1 MRGAFWVMVG
11 GFFWAFLWAPAV
23 AASVERYAVI
33 IGNNRGDADEPEL
46 RFAEADAMR
55 VHGVLRDVAG
65 FQPDRMVLL
74 RGEPAPVVERTLI
87 GMNDRIRSAQS
98 RAGVQVMLFVYFS
111 GHADAQALH
120 LRKTAL
126 ELSLL
131 EQLVRS
137 SAAAFRVLVVDACR
151 SGSLTRVKGG
161 FAAPGFDIKIDEALS
176 GEGTVFLTSSSANE
190 DAQESDALGG
200 SFFTHYFASGLL
212 GPADQDRD
220 SRITLDEAYRY
231 AHENT
236 LRASSRTL
244 AGVQHPTFRYDLR
257 GQGRLVLSEPFADRA
272 NRSVLSFPPGRQYLV
287 FAGDDG
293 GPVEGEIG
301 THDTVRVLSVRPGKH
316 YVRGRGSAFL
326 LEGSI
331 DVAPAE
337 RLLLD
342 DARLHRVDYAR
353 LARKG
358 GAATP
363 LIHGPELGYSLR
375 TELRND
381 TGLCHGVFAGYAF
394 VLPVVTLTPRVAYC
408 SSGFENELLSA
419 DTSDW
424 DVMLHSELTWDLPV
438 VSLSLGVDAG
448 VAVLHQ
454 SFETQ
459 GLAPSRTTVGGAAG
473 VNAGLGIALGY
484 GLGFFLES
492 GADIYVFSVEHTAT
506 REQDAVASLAFRQR
520 IGVEKLW

>member
-1 MRGAFWVMVG
+1 MLGAFLSVALG
-11 GFFWAFLWAPAV
+11 APA
-23 AASVERYAVI
+23 AAAAVERYAVLV
-33 IGNNRGDADEPEL
+33 GNNRGDVDEPEL
-46 RFAEADAMR
+46 RFAEADAAR

-74 RGEPAPVVERTLI
+74 RGEPSAVVERTLI

-98 RAGVQVMLFVYFS
+98 RPGVQAMLFVYFS

-120 LRKTAL
+120 LQKTSL

-151 SGSLTRVKGG
+151 SGALTRVKGG
-161 FAAPGFDIKIDEALS
+161 AAAPAFDIKIDEALS

-190 DAQESDALGG
+190 DAQESDTLGG

-212 GPADQDRD
+212 GPADQDGD
-220 SRITLDEAYRY
+220 GRITLDEAYRY

-257 GQGRLVLSEPFADRA
+257 GQGRLVLSEPFADRMH
-272 NRSVLSFPPGRQYLV
+272 RSVLSFPPGRQYLV

-301 THDTVRVLSVRPGKH
+301 THDSVRVLSLRPGKH

-331 DVAPAE
+331 DLAPAE
-337 RLLLD
+337 QLLLD

-358 GAATP
+358 GATAP
-363 LIHGPELGYSLR
+363 LIHGPELGYSMR
-375 TELRND
+375 TELRNA

-394 VLPVVTLTPRVAYC
+394 VLPVITLGPRVAYC
-408 SSGFENELLSA
+408 RSGFENELLSA
-419 DTSDW
+419 TTDDW
-424 DVMLHSELTWDLPV
+424 DATLHGELTWDLPS
-438 VSLSLGVDAG
+438 VSLSLGADAG
-448 VAVLHQ
+448 VALFHQ
-454 SFETQ
+454 RFETT
-459 GLAPSRTTVGGAAG
+459 GLAPSRTTFGGEVGLDGALG
-473 VNAGLGIALGY
+473 IGLGGGF
-484 GLGFFLES
+484 GLFLES
-492 GADIYVFSVEHTAT
+492 GADVYVFSLEHTTT
-506 REQDAVASLAFRQR
+506 REHDLVASLAFRQR
-520 IGVEKLW
+520 VGVEKLW